1 MQSNS
6 SVDHF
11 QYYNNMADKNIK
23 GLACE
28 LKAQLRFAKQS
39 NLLVFIPV
47 GGLGPVDIVTLDK
60 NTGQFQAYDV
70 KALNRRKKG
79 IQFTNKF
86 GKRVR
91 RSPGSKIT
99 RPLTSLQRKHGV
111 RIIYED

>member
-6 SVDHF
+6 DVDHF

-28 LKAQLRFAKQS
+28 PKARCAFAKQS
-39 NLLVFIPV
+39 NLLVFVPV
-47 GGLGPVDIVTLDK
+47 GGLGRVDIVTLDK
-60 NTGQFQAYDV
+60 NTGKFQAYDV

-86 GKRVR
+86 GKKVR

-99 RPLTSLQRKHGV
+99 QTFVSLQKNLV
-111 RIIYED
+111 